1 MSQQPQQQQHQQHQQ
16 QTQQSRP
23 PEAGAG
29 QWPVMSLA
37 EAHAR
42 LTAPG
47 APFETETRVIRGIP
61 TTVWKNAPP
70 TLRDLF
76 LIAAAWGDKTFVVY
90 EEERVSYRAFAQAAT
105 TLAQQLVRDG
115 IHKGDRVAVAMRNLP
130 EWPVAFYAAI
140 LAGAIVTP
148 LNAWWTGPE
157 LEYGLADSGSRV
169 AIVDYERLDRITEH
183 LAACPDLE
191 RIYVVRAPANAT
203 FDDPRIVPLA
213 SVIGESDAWPALPSQ
228 SLPVVPLDPDDDVTI
243 FYTSGTTGKPKGAVG
258 THRNACTVA
267 VCAQFSPLRN
277 LLRRGEPVP
286 EPNPDAPQKG
296 GLLAVPFFHVTGC
309 MSILNGTLA
318 TGGKIVL
325 LYRWDTLRAMEL
337 IQAERCTGA
346 GGVPTIAWQILEHPQ
361 RGEFDLSS
369 LENMNYG
376 GAPASPELV
385 RRIKE
390 VFPHAAPGIGW
401 GMTETSATF
410 TSHSAEEYI
419 HRPDSAGP
427 ALPICEMKIDDGF
440 GRALPP
446 GEVGE
451 LLVRGANVVHS
462 YWNKPEATAKTFV
475 DGWLHTGDVA
485 RIDEDGFLYIV
496 DRMKDMLI
504 RGGENIYCIEVES
517 TLYDHPAIMDAA
529 VVGIPHRTL
538 GEEPGAVVSLKPG
551 MKATEAELQEFVRA
565 RLAAFKVPV
574 RVIVLEEML
583 PRNPNGK
590 ILKSNLRK
598 LFAA

>member
-1 MSQQPQQQQHQQHQQ
+1 MSQNPQK
-16 QTQQSRP
+16 S
-23 PEAGAG
+23 GA
-29 QWPVMSLA
+29 WPVMSLA

-47 APFETETRVIRGIP
+47 APYETETRVVRGIP

-76 LIAAAWGDKTFVVY
+76 LVAAAWGEKTFVVY
-90 EEERVSYRAFAQAAT
+90 EDERVSYRAFALAAT
-105 TLAQQLVRDG
+105 ALAHQLVRDG
-115 IHKGDRVAVAMRNLP
+115 VRKGDRVAVAMRNLP
-130 EWPVAFYAAI
+130 EWPVAFYGAL

-157 LEYGLADSGSRV
+157 LEYGLADSGSRI
-169 AIVDYERLDRITEH
+169 AIVDSERLGRIIDH
-183 LAACPDLE
+183 LPGCPALE
-191 RIYVVRAPANAT
+191 RVYVSRLSASPAHPDARPDT
-203 FDDPRIVPLA
+203 RIVALE
-213 SVIGESDAWPALPSQ
+213 SVIGPPGAWNTLPSQ
-228 SLPVVPLDPDDDVTI
+228 SLPAVALDPDEDATI

-258 THRNACTVA
+258 THRNATSVA
-267 VCAQFSPLRN
+267 VAAQFSPLRN
-277 LLRRGEPVP
+277 LLRRGEPIP
-286 EPNPDAPQKG
+286 EPDPNAPQKAA
-296 GLLAVPFFHVTGC
+296 LLAVPFFHVTGC
-309 MSILNGTLA
+309 MAVLNGALA
-318 TGGKIVL
+318 SGGKIVL
-325 LYRWDTLRAMEL
+325 LHRWDTLQAMAL
-337 IQAERCTGA
+337 IERERCTSA
-346 GGVPTIAWQILEHPQ
+346 GGVPTIAWQIIEHPR

-369 LENMNYG
+369 LENLHYG

-390 VFPHAAPGIGW
+390 AFPMAAPGIGW

-410 TSHSAEEYI
+410 TTHSAEEYVQ
-419 HRPDSAGP
+419 RPDSSGP
-427 ALPICEMKIDDGF
+427 ALPIGEMKIDDGF
-440 GRALPP
+440 GRALP
-446 GEVGE
+446 VGE
-451 LLVRGANVVHS
+451 TGELMVRGANVVHG

-475 DGWLHTGDVA
+475 DGWLRTGDIA
-485 RIDEDGFLYIV
+485 RLDEDGFLHVV

-517 TLYDHPAIMDAA
+517 ALYAHPAIMDAA
-529 VVGIPHRTL
+529 LVGIPHRTL

-551 MKATEAELQEFVRA
+551 MHATEADLQDFVRE

-574 RVIVLEEML
+574 RILVSAEML

-598 LFAA
+598 LFEA

>member
-1 MSQQPQQQQHQQHQQ
+1 MSQHPQQ
-16 QTQQSRP
+16 T
-23 PEAGAG
+23 AA
-29 QWPVMSLA
+29 WPVMSLA

-76 LIAAAWGDKTFVVY
+76 LVAAGWGEKTFVVY
-90 EEERVSYRAFAQAAT
+90 EDERVSYRAFALAT
-105 TLAQQLVRDG
+105 TALAHQLIRDG
-115 IHKGDRVAVAMRNLP
+115 VRKGDRVAVAMRNLP
-130 EWPVAFYAAI
+130 EWPVAFFGAL

-148 LNAWWTGPE
+148 LNAWWTGAE
-157 LEYGLADSGSRV
+157 LEYGLADSGSRI
-169 AIVDYERLDRITEH
+169 AIVDSERLGRILEH
-183 LAACPDLE
+183 LPACPALE
-191 RIYVVRAPANAT
+191 RVYVSRLPESGDFSQITGDAHIAT
-203 FDDPRIVPLA
+203 LE
-213 SVIGESDAWPALPSQ
+213 SVIGPSSAWNGLPSQ
-228 SLPVVPLDPDDDVTI
+228 SLPAIPLDPDEDATI

-258 THRNACTVA
+258 SHRNATSVA
-267 VCAQFSPLRN
+267 VAAQFSPLRN

-286 EPNPDAPQKG
+286 EPDPNAPQKAA
-296 GLLAVPFFHVTGC
+296 LLAVPFFHVTGC
-309 MSILNGTLA
+309 MSVLNGALA

-325 LYRWDTLRAMEL
+325 LHRWDTLQAMAL
-337 IQAERCTGA
+337 IERERCTGA
-346 GGVPTIAWQILEHPQ
+346 GGVPTIAWQIIEHPR
-361 RGEFDLSS
+361 RGDFDLSS

-410 TSHSAEEYI
+410 TSHSAEEYVF
-419 HRPDSAGP
+419 RPDSSGP
-427 ALPICEMKIDDGF
+427 ALPIGEMKIDDGF
-440 GRALPP
+440 GRALPL
-446 GEVGE
+446 GETGE
-451 LLVRGANVVHS
+451 LMVRGANVVHG
-462 YWNKPEATAKTFV
+462 YWNKAEATAKTFV
-475 DGWLHTGDVA
+475 DGWLHTGDIA
-485 RIDEDGFLYIV
+485 RLDADGFLYIV

-517 TLYDHPAIMDAA
+517 ALYAHPAIMDAA
-529 VVGIPHRTL
+529 LVGIPHRTL

-551 MKATEAELQEFVRA
+551 MAATEAELQDFVRQQ
-565 RLAAFKVPV
+565 LAAFKVPV
-574 RVIVLEEML
+574 RIIVSGEML

-598 LFAA
+598 LFEA

>member
-1 MSQQPQQQQHQQHQQ
+1 MSQQPQQQQHQQH
-16 QTQQSRP
+16 TQQSRP

-90 EEERVSYRAFAQAAT
+90 EEERVSYRAFAQAST

-157 LEYGLADSGSRV
+157 LEYGLADSGSRI

-410 TSHSAEEYI
+410 TSHSAEEYV

-462 YWNKPEATAKTFV
+462 YWNKPKATAKTFV

-485 RIDEDGFLYIV
+485 RIDKDGFLYIV

>member
-1 MSQQPQQQQHQQHQQ
+1 MSQQPQHPQQPSQ
-16 QTQQSRP
+16 
-23 PEAGAG
+23 AGP
-29 QWPVMSLA
+29 QWPVMSIA

-42 LTAPG
+42 LTASG

-76 LIAAAWGDKTFVVY
+76 LVAAAWGDKTFVVY
-90 EEERVSYRAFAQAAT
+90 EEERVSYRAFALAAT
-105 TLAQQLVRDG
+105 ALAHQLARDG
-115 IHKGDRVAVAMRNLP
+115 VRKGDRVAVAMRNLP
-130 EWPVAFYAAI
+130 EWPVALYAGL

-157 LEYGLADSGSRV
+157 LEYGLADSGSRI
-169 AIVDYERLDRITEH
+169 AIVDHERLDRIVEH
-183 LAACPDLE
+183 LPNCPALE
-191 RIYVVRAPANAT
+191 RIYVSRAPADAR

-213 SVIGESDAWPALPSQ
+213 SVIGESDAWLSLPSQ
-228 SLPVVPLDPDDDVTI
+228 SLPLVPLDPEDDATI

-258 THRNACTVA
+258 THRNACSVA

-286 EPNPDAPQKG
+286 EPNPDAPQKAA
-296 GLLAVPFFHVTGC
+296 LLAVPFFHVTGC
-309 MSILNGTLA
+309 MSVLNGALA
-318 TGGKIVL
+318 SGGKIVL
-325 LYRWDTLRAMEL
+325 MYRWDTLRAMEL
-337 IQAERCTGA
+337 IERERCTSA
-346 GGVPTIAWQILEHPQ
+346 GGVPTIAWQIIEHP
-361 RGEFDLSS
+361 RRDEFDLSS
-369 LENMNYG
+369 LENVHYG

-390 VFPHAAPGIGW
+390 AFPNAAPGIGW

-410 TSHSAEEYI
+410 TGHSAEEYV
-419 HRPDSAGP
+419 HRPDASGP
-427 ALPICEMKIDDGF
+427 SLPIGEMKIDDGF
-440 GRALPP
+440 GNALPV

-451 LLVRGANVVHS
+451 LMVRGANVVRG
-462 YWNKPEATAKTFV
+462 YWNKPEATAKAFV
-475 DGWLHTGDVA
+475 DGWVHTGDVA
-485 RIDEDGFLYIV
+485 RLDEEGFLYVV

-517 TLYDHPAIMDAA
+517 ALYAHPAVMDAA
-529 VVGIPHRTL
+529 VVGIAHRTL

-551 MKATEAELQEFVRA
+551 AQATEAELQDFVRQQ
-565 RLAAFKVPV
+565 LAAFKVPV
-574 RVIVLEEML
+574 RIIVRDDML

-598 LFAA
+598 LFE

>member
-1 MSQQPQQQQHQQHQQ
+1 
-16 QTQQSRP
+16 
-23 PEAGAG
+23 
-29 QWPVMSLA
+29 
-37 EAHAR
+37 
-42 LTAPG
+42 
-47 APFETETRVIRGIP
+47 
-61 TTVWKNAPP
+61 
-70 TLRDLF
+70 
-76 LIAAAWGDKTFVVY
+76 
-90 EEERVSYRAFAQAAT
+90 
-105 TLAQQLVRDG
+105 
-115 IHKGDRVAVAMRNLP
+115 
-130 EWPVAFYAAI
+130 
-140 LAGAIVTP
+140 
-148 LNAWWTGPE
+148 
-157 LEYGLADSGSRV
+157 
-169 AIVDYERLDRITEH
+169 
-183 LAACPDLE
+183 
-191 RIYVVRAPANAT
+191 
-203 FDDPRIVPLA
+203 
-213 SVIGESDAWPALPSQ
+213 
-228 SLPVVPLDPDDDVTI
+228 
-243 FYTSGTTGKPKGAVG
+243 
-258 THRNACTVA
+258 
-267 VCAQFSPLRN
+267 
-277 LLRRGEPVP
+277 
-286 EPNPDAPQKG
+286 
-296 GLLAVPFFHVTGC
+296 LLAVPFFHVTGC

>member
-1 MSQQPQQQQHQQHQQ
+1 MSQQPQQKQQQAQQQSHQQS
-16 QTQQSRP
+16 QT
-23 PEAGAG
+23 GAG

-76 LIAAAWGDKTFVVY
+76 LIAAAWGEKTFVVY
-90 EEERVSYRAFAQAAT
+90 EDERVSYRAFSLAAT
-105 TLAQQLVRDG
+105 ALAQQLVRDG
-115 IHKGDRVAVAMRNLP
+115 VRKGDRVAVAMRNLP

-157 LEYGLADSGSRV
+157 LEYGLADSGSRI
-169 AIVDYERLDRITEH
+169 AIVDHERLDRILEH
-183 LAACPDLE
+183 LPACPALE
-191 RIYVVRAPANAT
+191 RIYVSHAPANAT
-203 FDDPRIVPLA
+203 FDDPRIVPLV
-213 SVIGESDAWPALPSQ
+213 SVIGESDAWPVLPSQ
-228 SLPVVPLDPDDDVTI
+228 SLPAVPMDPEDDATI
-243 FYTSGTTGKPKGAVG
+243 FYTSGTTGRPKGAVG
-258 THRNACTVA
+258 THRNACSVA
-267 VCAQFSPLRN
+267 VCAPFSPLRN
-277 LLRRGEPVP
+277 LLRRGEPIP
-286 EPNPDAPQKG
+286 EPDPTAPQKG
-296 GLLAVPFFHVTGC
+296 GLLSIPFFHVTGC
-309 MSILNGTLA
+309 MSVLNGALA
-318 TGGKIVL
+318 SGSKIVL
-325 LYRWDTLRAMEL
+325 MHRWDTLHAMEL
-337 IQAERCTGA
+337 IQRERCTAA
-346 GGVPTIAWQILEHPQ
+346 GGVPTIAWQIIEHPQ

-369 LENMNYG
+369 LENVNYG

-419 HRPDSAGP
+419 HRPDSSGP
-427 ALPICEMKIDDGF
+427 TLPIGEMKIDDGF

-446 GEVGE
+446 GEIGE
-451 LLVRGANVVHS
+451 LMVRGANVVHS

-485 RIDEDGFLYIV
+485 RLDEEGFVYIV

-517 TLYDHPAIMDAA
+517 ALYDHPAIMDAA

-538 GEEPGAVVSLKPG
+538 GEEPGAIVSLKPG
-551 MKATEAELQEFVRA
+551 MQATEAELQAFVRE

-574 RVIVLEEML
+574 RVIVRDEML

-598 LFAA
+598 LFEA

>member
-1 MSQQPQQQQHQQHQQ
+1 MSQQPQQQQHQQ

-157 LEYGLADSGSRV
+157 LEYGLADSGSRI

-410 TSHSAEEYI
+410 TSHSAEEYV

-485 RIDEDGFLYIV
+485 RIDKDGFLYIV

>member
-1 MSQQPQQQQHQQHQQ
+1 MSQQPQR
-16 QTQQSRP
+16 T
-23 PEAGAG
+23 GT
-29 QWPVMSLA
+29 WPAISLA

-76 LIAAAWGDKTFVVY
+76 LIAAAWGERTFVVY
-90 EEERVSYRAFAQAAT
+90 EDERVSYRAFALAASA
-105 TLAQQLVRDG
+105 LAQQLVRDG
-115 IHKGDRVAVAMRNLP
+115 VRKGDRVAVAMRNLP
-130 EWPVAFYAAI
+130 EWPVAFYGAV

-169 AIVDYERLDRITEH
+169 AIVDSERLDRIIEH
-183 LAACPDLE
+183 LPDCPALE
-191 RIYVVRAPANAT
+191 RVYVSRLPAGAGRGNA
-203 FDDPRIVPLA
+203 DPRIASLE
-213 SVIGESDAWPALPSQ
+213 SVIGTCDTWTQLPSQ
-228 SLPVVPLDPDDDVTI
+228 SLPAVSLDPDEDATI

-258 THRNACTVA
+258 SHRNATSVA
-267 VCAQFSPLRN
+267 VAGQFSPLRN
-277 LLRRGEPVP
+277 LLRRGQPIP
-286 EPNPDAPQKG
+286 EPDPNAPQKG
-296 GLLAVPFFHVTGC
+296 SLLAVPFFHVTGC
-309 MSILNGTLA
+309 MSVLNGALA
-318 TGGKIVL
+318 TGSKVVL
-325 LYRWDTLRAMEL
+325 LHRWDTLRAMTL
-337 IQAERCTGA
+337 IERERCTSA
-346 GGVPTIAWQILEHPQ
+346 GGVPTIAWQIIEHPQ
-361 RGEFDLSS
+361 RGDFDLTS
-369 LENMNYG
+369 LENMHYG

-390 VFPHAAPGIGW
+390 AFPAAAPGIGW

-419 HRPDSAGP
+419 QRPDSSGP
-427 ALPICEMKIDDGF
+427 ALPIGEMKIDDGF
-440 GRALPP
+440 GRALP
-446 GEVGE
+446 VGE
-451 LLVRGANVVHS
+451 TGELMVRGANVVHS

-475 DGWLHTGDVA
+475 DGWLHTGDIA
-485 RIDEDGFLYIV
+485 RLDEDGFLYIV

-517 TLYDHPAIMDAA
+517 ALYEHPAIMDAA
-529 VVGIPHRTL
+529 LVGIPHRTL
-538 GEEPGAVVSLKPG
+538 GEEPAAVVSLKPG
-551 MKATEAELQEFVRA
+551 MQATEAELQAFVRE

-574 RVIVLEEML
+574 RVIVRAEML

-598 LFAA
+598 LFEA

>member
-1 MSQQPQQQQHQQHQQ
+1 MSQQPQQQQHQQH
-16 QTQQSRP
+16 TQQSRP

-47 APFETETRVIRGIP
+47 APFETEARVIRGIP

-90 EEERVSYRAFAQAAT
+90 EEERVSYRAFAQAST

-157 LEYGLADSGSRV
+157 LEYGLADSGSRI

-410 TSHSAEEYI
+410 TSHSAEEYV

>member
-1 MSQQPQQQQHQQHQQ
+1 MSQQPQQQQHQQH
-16 QTQQSRP
+16 TQQSRP

-90 EEERVSYRAFAQAAT
+90 EEERVSYRAFAQAST

-157 LEYGLADSGSRV
+157 LEYGLADSGSRI

-410 TSHSAEEYI
+410 TSHSAEEYV

-462 YWNKPEATAKTFV
+462 YWNKPKATAKTFV

-485 RIDEDGFLYIV
+485 RIDKDGFLYIV

-529 VVGIPHRTL
+529 VVGIPNRTL

>member
-1 MSQQPQQQQHQQHQQ
+1 MSQQPQQ
-16 QTQQSRP
+16 
-23 PEAGAG
+23 AG
-29 QWPVMSLA
+29 QWPVMSIA

-47 APFETETRVIRGIP
+47 APFETETREIRGIP

-76 LIAAAWGDKTFVVY
+76 LIAAAWGERTFVVY
-90 EEERVSYRAFAQAAT
+90 EDERVSYRSFALAAT
-105 TLAQQLVRDG
+105 ALAHQLARDG
-115 IHKGDRVAVAMRNLP
+115 VRKGDRVAVAMRNLP
-130 EWPVAFYAAI
+130 EWPVAMYAGV
-140 LAGAIVTP
+140 LTGAIVTP

-157 LEYGLADSGSRV
+157 LEYGLSDSGSRV
-169 AIVDYERLDRITEH
+169 AIVDYERLDRILEH
-183 LAACPDLE
+183 LPNCPALE
-191 RIYVVRAPANAT
+191 RIYVSRAPANAS
-203 FDDPRIVPLA
+203 FDDPRIVSLA
-213 SVIGESDAWPALPSQ
+213 AVIGESDAWPSLPSQ
-228 SLPVVPLDPDDDVTI
+228 SLPIVPLDPDDDATI

-258 THRNACTVA
+258 THRNACSVA

-286 EPNPDAPQKG
+286 EPDPQAPQKAA
-296 GLLAVPFFHVTGC
+296 LLAVPFFHVTGC
-309 MSILNGTLA
+309 MSVLNGALA
-318 TGGKIVL
+318 AGGKIVL
-325 LYRWDTLRAMEL
+325 MYRWDTLRAMQL
-337 IQAERCTGA
+337 IERERCTSA
-346 GGVPTIAWQILEHPQ
+346 GGVPTIAWQIIEHPQ

-369 LENMNYG
+369 LENMHYG

-390 VFPHAAPGIGW
+390 AFPGAAPGIGW

-410 TSHSAEEYI
+410 TSHSADEYI
-419 HRPDSAGP
+419 HRPASSGP
-427 ALPICEMKIDDGF
+427 SLPIGEMKIDDGF
-440 GRALPP
+440 GNALPT
-446 GEVGE
+446 GEIGE
-451 LLVRGANVVHS
+451 LMVRGANVVHS

-485 RIDEDGFLYIV
+485 RLDAEGFLYIV

-517 TLYDHPAIMDAA
+517 ALYAHPAIMDAA
-529 VVGIPHRTL
+529 VVGIAHRTL
-538 GEEPGAVVSLKPG
+538 GEEPAAVVSLKPG
-551 MKATEAELQEFVRA
+551 AQATEAELQAFVREQ
-565 RLAAFKVPV
+565 LAAFKVPV
-574 RVIVLEEML
+574 RIIVSSDML

-598 LFAA
+598 LFE

>member
-1 MSQQPQQQQHQQHQQ
+1 
-16 QTQQSRP
+16 
-23 PEAGAG
+23 
-29 QWPVMSLA
+29 MSLA

-47 APFETETRVIRGIP
+47 APFETEARVIRGIP

-90 EEERVSYRAFAQAAT
+90 EEERVSYRAFAQAST

-157 LEYGLADSGSRV
+157 LEYGLADSGSRI

-410 TSHSAEEYI
+410 TSHSAEEYV

>member
-1 MSQQPQQQQHQQHQQ
+1 MSQQPQQQQHQQ

-157 LEYGLADSGSRV
+157 LEYGLADSGSRI

-213 SVIGESDAWPALPSQ
+213 SVIGESDAWPTLPSQ

-410 TSHSAEEYI
+410 TSHSAEEYV

>member
-1 MSQQPQQQQHQQHQQ
+1 MSQQPQQN
-16 QTQQSRP
+16 QQSQ
-23 PEAGAG
+23 AGTG
-29 QWPVMSLA
+29 PWPVMSLA

-61 TTVWKNAPP
+61 TTVWKHAPP

-76 LIAAAWGDKTFVVY
+76 LIASAWGEKTFVVY
-90 EEERVSYRAFAQAAT
+90 EDERVSYRAFALAAT
-105 TLAQQLVRDG
+105 ALAQQLVRDG
-115 IHKGDRVAVAMRNLP
+115 VRKGDRVAVGMRNLP

-157 LEYGLADSGSRV
+157 LEYGLADSGSRI
-169 AIVDYERLDRITEH
+169 AIVDHERLDRILEH
-183 LAACPDLE
+183 LQACPALE
-191 RIYVVRAPANAT
+191 RIYVARAPADAR

-213 SVIGESDAWPALPSQ
+213 SVVGESDAWPALPSQ
-228 SLPVVPLDPDDDVTI
+228 SLPAIPMDPEDDATI

-258 THRNACTVA
+258 THRNACSVA
-267 VCAQFSPLRN
+267 VCAPFSPLRN
-277 LLRRGEPVP
+277 LLRRGEPIP
-286 EPNPDAPQKG
+286 EPDPHAPQKG
-296 GLLAVPFFHVTGC
+296 GLLAIPFFHVTGC
-309 MSILNGTLA
+309 MSVLNGALA
-318 TGGKIVL
+318 SGSKIVL
-325 LYRWDTLRAMEL
+325 MHRWDTLRAMEL
-337 IQAERCTGA
+337 IQRERCTAA
-346 GGVPTIAWQILEHPQ
+346 GGVPTIAWQIIEHPQ

-369 LENMNYG
+369 LENVNYG

-390 VFPHAAPGIGW
+390 AFPHAAPGIGW

-419 HRPDSAGP
+419 HRPDSSGP
-427 ALPICEMKIDDGF
+427 TLPIGEMKIDDGF

-446 GEVGE
+446 GEIGE
-451 LLVRGANVVHS
+451 LMVRGANVVHS

-485 RIDEDGFLYIV
+485 WLDEEGFVYIV

-517 TLYDHPAIMDAA
+517 ALYDHPAIMDAA

-551 MKATEAELQEFVRA
+551 MQATEAELQAFVRD

-574 RVIVLEEML
+574 RVIVRDEML

-590 ILKSNLRK
+590 ILKSTLRK
-598 LFAA
+598 LFEA

>member
-1 MSQQPQQQQHQQHQQ
+1 MSQQPQQQQHQQH
-16 QTQQSRP
+16 TQQSRP

-90 EEERVSYRAFAQAAT
+90 EEERVSYRAFAQAST

-157 LEYGLADSGSRV
+157 LEYGLADSGSRI

-410 TSHSAEEYI
+410 TSHSAEEYV

>member
-1 MSQQPQQQQHQQHQQ
+1 MSQHQQLQQ
-16 QTQQSRP
+16 PSP
-23 PEAGAG
+23 AGP
-29 QWPVMSLA
+29 QWPVMSIA

-42 LTAPG
+42 LTASG

-76 LIAAAWGDKTFVVY
+76 LVAAAWGEKTFVVY
-90 EEERVSYRAFAQAAT
+90 EDERVSYRAFALAAT
-105 TLAQQLVRDG
+105 ALAHQLVRDG
-115 IHKGDRVAVAMRNLP
+115 VRKGDRVAVAMRNLP
-130 EWPVAFYAAI
+130 EWPVALYAG
-140 LAGAIVTP
+140 LLTGAIATP

-157 LEYGLADSGSRV
+157 LEYGLLDSGSRI
-169 AIVDYERLDRITEH
+169 AIVDHERLDRILEH
-183 LAACPDLE
+183 LPNCPALE
-191 RIYVVRAPANAT
+191 RIYVSRAPADAK

-213 SVIGESDAWPALPSQ
+213 SVIGDSGAWPSLPSQ
-228 SLPVVPLDPDDDVTI
+228 SLPLVPLDPEDDATI

-258 THRNACTVA
+258 THRNACSVA

-286 EPNPDAPQKG
+286 EPNPDAPQKAA
-296 GLLAVPFFHVTGC
+296 LLAVPFFHVTGC
-309 MSILNGTLA
+309 MSVLNGALA
-318 TGGKIVL
+318 SGGKIVL
-325 LYRWDTLRAMEL
+325 MYRWDTLRAMEL
-337 IQAERCTGA
+337 IERERCTSA
-346 GGVPTIAWQILEHPQ
+346 GGVPTIAWQIIEHP
-361 RGEFDLSS
+361 RRDEFDLTS
-369 LENMNYG
+369 LENVHYG

-390 VFPHAAPGIGW
+390 AFPNAAPGIGW

-410 TSHSAEEYI
+410 TSHSADEYI
-419 HRPDSAGP
+419 HRPDASGP
-427 ALPICEMKIDDGF
+427 ALPIGEMKIDDGF
-440 GRALPP
+440 GNALPP
-446 GEVGE
+446 GEIGE
-451 LLVRGANVVHS
+451 LMVRGANVVHG

-485 RIDEDGFLYIV
+485 RLDEEGFLYIV

-517 TLYDHPAIMDAA
+517 ALYAHPAVMDAA
-529 VVGIPHRTL
+529 VVGIAHRTL

-551 MKATEAELQEFVRA
+551 TRATEAELQDFVRQQ
-565 RLAAFKVPV
+565 LAAFNVPV
-574 RVIVLEEML
+574 RIIVRDDML

-598 LFAA
+598 LFE

>member
-1 MSQQPQQQQHQQHQQ
+1 MSQQPQQKQQQAQQQSHQQS
-16 QTQQSRP
+16 QT
-23 PEAGAG
+23 GAG

-76 LIAAAWGDKTFVVY
+76 LIAAAWGEKTFVVY
-90 EEERVSYRAFAQAAT
+90 EDERVSYRAFSLAAT
-105 TLAQQLVRDG
+105 ALAQQLVRDG
-115 IHKGDRVAVAMRNLP
+115 VRKGDRVAVAMRNLP

-157 LEYGLADSGSRV
+157 LEYGLADSGSRI
-169 AIVDYERLDRITEH
+169 AIVDHERLDRILEH
-183 LAACPDLE
+183 LPACPALE
-191 RIYVVRAPANAT
+191 RIYVSHAPANAT
-203 FDDPRIVPLA
+203 FDDPRIVPLV
-213 SVIGESDAWPALPSQ
+213 SVIGESDAWPVLPSQ
-228 SLPVVPLDPDDDVTI
+228 SLPAVPMDPEDDATI
-243 FYTSGTTGKPKGAVG
+243 FYTSGTTGRPKGAVG
-258 THRNACTVA
+258 THRNACSVA
-267 VCAQFSPLRN
+267 VCAPFSPLRN
-277 LLRRGEPVP
+277 LLRRGEPIP
-286 EPNPDAPQKG
+286 EPDPTAPQKG
-296 GLLAVPFFHVTGC
+296 GLLSIPFFHVTGC
-309 MSILNGTLA
+309 MSVLNGALA
-318 TGGKIVL
+318 SGSKIVL
-325 LYRWDTLRAMEL
+325 MHRWDTLHAMEL
-337 IQAERCTGA
+337 IQRERCTAA
-346 GGVPTIAWQILEHPQ
+346 GGVPTIAWQIIEHPQ

-369 LENMNYG
+369 LENVNYG

-419 HRPDSAGP
+419 HRPDSSGP
-427 ALPICEMKIDDGF
+427 TLPIGEMKIDDGF

-446 GEVGE
+446 GEIGE
-451 LLVRGANVVHS
+451 LMVRGANVVHS

-485 RIDEDGFLYIV
+485 RLDEEGFVYIV

-517 TLYDHPAIMDAA
+517 ALYDHPAIMDAA

-538 GEEPGAVVSLKPG
+538 GEEPGAIVSLKPS
-551 MKATEAELQEFVRA
+551 MQATEAELQAFVRE

-574 RVIVLEEML
+574 RVIVRDEML

-598 LFAA
+598 LFEA

>member
-1 MSQQPQQQQHQQHQQ
+1 MSQQPQQPKQQPQQ
-16 QTQQSRP
+16 QSQ
-23 PEAGAG
+23 AGAG

-76 LIAAAWGDKTFVVY
+76 LIAAAWGEKTFVVY
-90 EEERVSYRAFAQAAT
+90 EDERVSYRAFALAAT
-105 TLAQQLVRDG
+105 ALAHQLVRDG
-115 IHKGDRVAVAMRNLP
+115 VRKGDRVAVAMRNLP

-157 LEYGLADSGSRV
+157 LEYGLADSGSRI
-169 AIVDYERLDRITEH
+169 AIVDHERLDRILER
-183 LAACPDLE
+183 LPACPALE
-191 RIYVVRAPANAT
+191 RIYVSRAPADAT

-213 SVIGESDAWPALPSQ
+213 AVIGRSDAWPALPSQ
-228 SLPVVPLDPDDDVTI
+228 SLPAVPMDPDDDATI

-258 THRNACTVA
+258 THRNACSVA

-286 EPNPDAPQKG
+286 EPDPNAPQKG

-309 MSILNGTLA
+309 MSVLNGTLA
-318 TGGKIVL
+318 AGSKIVL
-325 LYRWDTLRAMEL
+325 MHRWDTLRAMEL
-337 IQAERCTGA
+337 IQRERCTAA
-346 GGVPTIAWQILEHPQ
+346 GGVPTIAWQIIEHPQ
-361 RGEFDLSS
+361 RDEFDLSS
-369 LENMNYG
+369 LESMNYG

-427 ALPICEMKIDDGF
+427 ALPIGEMKIDDGF

-446 GEVGE
+446 GEIGE
-451 LLVRGANVVHS
+451 LMVRGANVLHS

-475 DGWLHTGDVA
+475 DGWLHTGDMA
-485 RIDEDGFLYIV
+485 RLDEDGFLYIV

-517 TLYDHPAIMDAA
+517 ALYDHPAIMDAA

-551 MKATEAELQEFVRA
+551 MRATEAELQAFVRE
-565 RLAAFKVPV
+565 RIAAFKVPV
-574 RVIVLEEML
+574 RVIVREEML

-598 LFAA
+598 LFEA

>member
-1 MSQQPQQQQHQQHQQ
+1 
-16 QTQQSRP
+16 
-23 PEAGAG
+23 
-29 QWPVMSLA
+29 MSLA